1 MRIDRTVRGWKL
13 WWTLGSSGRRKE
25 TKRLERKPAYLAKRG
40 HSLAKNRKMEKAVC
54 PTCGKE
60 FMPLDVRQI
69 YCSKSCCNS
78 VTKSNGAI
86 KEKIKIKNKEED
98 IKNTYCS
105 ELDCASSEQEQELP
119 AKRASP
125 THEKSKSE
133 IAKPPDGSP
142 LFISLPLLGNGHYDV
157 TESMIGQLQELYPA
171 VDVQQQLRN
180 MRGWIE
186 GNPKKMKK
194 NGAKFVHGWLMR
206 RQERGGDLKSTPQS
220 HAMSWQEREQDAF
233 ERAIA
238 EAKLRDA
245 ARARGEA
252 V

>member
-1 MRIDRTVRGWKL
+1 
-13 WWTLGSSGRRKE
+13 
-25 TKRLERKPAYLAKRG
+25 
-40 HSLAKNRKMEKAVC
+40 MEKAVC
-54 PTCGKE
+54 PTCCKE